1 MGGYLV
7 NINVVLDVM
16 RLVLVAKPLYEAVTK
31 DLKDVEAMRQVASA
45 VDGINRWLVFLFL
58 SYKCMRGGGCFVVD
72 FARRIP

>member
-45 VDGINRWLVFLFL
+45 VDGINRWLVF
-58 SYKCMRGGGCFVVD
+58 FVSEL
-72 FARRIP
+72 

>member
-7 NINVVLDVM
+7 DTNVLLDVV

-45 VDGINRWLVFLFL
+45 VDGINRRWLVF
-58 SYKCMRGGGCFVVD
+58 CF
-72 FARRIP
+72 